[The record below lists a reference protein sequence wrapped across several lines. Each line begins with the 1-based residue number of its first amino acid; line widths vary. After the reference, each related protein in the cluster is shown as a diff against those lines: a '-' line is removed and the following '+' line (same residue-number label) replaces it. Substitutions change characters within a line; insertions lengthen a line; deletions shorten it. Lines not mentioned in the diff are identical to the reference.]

1 MTISS
6 TVGEAARG
14 RAGSPWWAVAV
25 FCFAAIVSYLDR
37 QALNLVV
44 DPLRASLQISDTD
57 VSLLQGAA
65 FAVIYATAGLP
76 LGRLA
81 DRVRRRNLVIAGVV
95 LWSVATIWCGL
106 ASSFT
111 ELFLARL
118 LVGVGEAALAPCV
131 TSMIADLFPP
141 ARRGTATSCF
151 LMGML
156 IGSAASIA
164 VSGAVLQWASTG
176 ELDGVPLLR
185 GLEPWRASLV
195 LMGLPGFVLVAAL
208 LTLREPPRAALRID
222 GATQRLRDVVRHFT
236 GDRAVLLPLYL
247 GLGLLS
253 IGDFAMMSWAPSLL
267 LRSFAY
273 TPVEVGAALGAVGV
287 ATGIAGTMLGGLLS
301 DLIYR
306 RGHRE
311 ARLRIAAIASLLC
324 IPGAAVAAA
333 PTGSLVVA
341 VLAIWMLASAVAG
354 SVGITAVQDVLPPSI
369 IGTGSALIAFCNI
382 TLGLGVGPTLVALA
396 SDHLFDSSVGAG
408 LSAVMV
414 PAAIAASLLFA
425 ASTRSYLRTRANGA

>member
-1 MTISS
+1 MTVSA
-6 TVGEAARG
+6 TNETAAVQG

-44 DPLRASLQISDTD
+44 DPLRATLQISDTD

-95 LWSVATIWCGL
+95 LWSLATIWCGL
-106 ASSFT
+106 AGSFA

-164 VSGAVLQWASTG
+164 VSGAVLQWASAG
-176 ELDGVPLLR
+176 ELAGVPLLR

-195 LMGLPGFVLVAAL
+195 LMGLPGFVLVALL
-208 LTLREPPRAALRID
+208 LTLREPPRATLRA
-222 GATQRLRDVVRHFT
+222 GATQRLRDVVRHFA

-306 RGHRE
+306 RGYRE

-333 PTGSLVVA
+333 PTGSAVIA
-341 VLAIWMLASAVAG
+341 VLAIWMLASAVGG

-396 SDHLFDSSVGAG
+396 SDHLFGGSVGAG

-414 PAAIAASLLFA
+414 PAAAAASVLFA
-425 ASTRSYLRTRANGA
+425 ASTRAYLRTRANGA